1 MIEEAKR
8 QAVIAEEAK
17 RRGLPEWHHE
27 MANAVPD
34 SLIRSIV
41 ADSRRGP
48 PQRSSPAPAKAG
60 SGWVEPQA
68 LGPRPASEVALVDRL
83 VERYA
88 GGPNKIR

>member
-1 MIEEAKR
+1 MTK
-8 QAVIAEEAK
+8 Q
-17 RRGLPEWHHE
+17 PEYIND
-27 MANAVPD
+27 MVKAVPD
-34 SLIRSIV
+34 ALVREIV

-83 VERYA
+83 VERFA
-88 GGPNKIR
+88 GGPNSIK